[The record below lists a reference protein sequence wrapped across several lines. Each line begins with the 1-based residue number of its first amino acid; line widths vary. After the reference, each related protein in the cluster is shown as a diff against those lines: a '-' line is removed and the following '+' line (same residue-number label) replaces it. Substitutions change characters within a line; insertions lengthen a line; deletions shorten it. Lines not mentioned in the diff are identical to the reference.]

1 MAQLAEY
8 LPDGVGRLAAAAHAR
23 PYLRRHSGGR
33 GTALGLAVVP
43 YLFCAKH
50 LSSGRLVSPFPAL
63 TIRTGAYSLL
73 LRDRDDEVVRK
84 FATWLQAFQV

>member
-8 LPDGVGRLAAAAHAR
+8 LPDGAGRLAAAAHAR

-33 GTALGLAVVP
+33 GRPGLAVVP

-84 FATWLQAFQV
+84 FAAWLQAFQV